1 MPIEEEKENQF
12 LDNPISLQTYHNYVL
27 TTGLFCKYNAEIK
40 EDISIY
46 NKCNG
51 KFTLKHNYASE
62 LNLYFNP
69 EENIETDITYID
81 NGFDVNFKAKKKGK
95 YQLVMFLVN
104 ENVTYTTSIGT
115 VHVNC
120 E

>member
-1 MPIEEEKENQF
+1 M
-12 LDNPISLQTYHNYVL
+12 LQNW
-27 TTGLFCKYNAEIK
+27 
-40 EDISIY
+40 IY
-46 NKCNG
+46 I
-51 KFTLKHNYASE
+51 LIQRR
-62 LNLYFNP
+62 
-69 EENIETDITYID
+69 IETDIKYID

-95 YQLVMFLVN
+95 YQLVMFFVN